1 MNFKTKTALAV
12 SSLGLLALP
21 LVASADTATSTVSVD
36 VVGVISAFTTSG
48 TVTLGA
54 ITPDATG
61 RQSTNK
67 DTVSATTNDSQGLNI
82 TLQDSDTTYTLTSGT
97 DTIAKAAGTY
107 AVPAALANGE
117 WGWRVDSLGSFGVG
131 PTAVLSSAAPSALT
145 YAGIPANGVAQQIKN
160 ITAEGSTSVEVWYS
174 ARVNNTQP
182 SGTYTNTVL
191 YTATVN

>member
-1 MNFKTKTALAV
+1 MKFKAKTALAV
-12 SSLGLLALP
+12 SSIGLLALP

-131 PTAVLSSAAPSALT
+131 PTAVLSSAAPSSLT
-145 YAGIPANGVAQQIKN
+145 YAGIPANGAAQQIKN